1 VTFHFRR
8 TGQRR
13 AEPKFASVRFCLRL
27 FGVFLTPSALYA
39 QSCSMCYSTA
49 ANSGAQLIQALKEG
63 ILILLF
69 PSLLIGTLFVVIAYR
84 KRNQYAKY

>member
-1 VTFHFRR
+1 
-8 TGQRR
+8 
-13 AEPKFASVRFCLRL
+13 
-27 FGVFLTPSALYA
+27 
-39 QSCSMCYSTA
+39 MCYSTA